1 TANSGFQAGLLP
13 FDLTRGGSLF
23 QCKGRT
29 DIKQIAGYA
38 QDSLTLGPW
47 NVTLGLRAENYSGLS
62 QAASVQPRAG
72 LAYNIKRTSTV
83 LRGSYARLFE
93 APYDENPIP

>member
-1 TANSGFQAGLLP
+1 MCCRAIAGDHE
-13 FDLTRGGSLF
+13 FRR
-23 QCKGRT
+23 QRKGRT

-62 QAASVQPRAG
+62 QAASVPTGQVAG
-72 LAYNIKRTSTV
+72 
-83 LRGSYARLFE
+83 FE
-93 APYDENPIP
+93 P